1 VIVTAVVVLIVFTQK
16 GKGSADDVVGET
28 ANPLRDFRR
37 CQCLPTDHTG
47 LAAQGGWWQNGKSN
61 FDRNPFSLYELAI
74 LSGENI
80 VSDLHASGDAK
91 QLVLL

>member
-1 VIVTAVVVLIVFTQK
+1 MTLLGKRRNKSATGYISMFQGAGIQVVSVD
-16 GKGSADDVVGET
+16 GNS
-28 ANPLRDFRR
+28 
-37 CQCLPTDHTG
+37 HTG

-74 LSGENI
+74 LSGKNI
-80 VSDLHASGDAK
+80 VSDLHASDDAK